1 MEEVKDLKTFAK
13 EAKIR
18 FKHGFWKNYNENK
31 QKKIEEGIERGFSE
45 KDIIKI
51 QTEKAKREIKTQFDK
66 KNLDDIMYE
75 KAVSIFES
83 DEIIL
88 NPIKRMIDDEVYSSL
103 NDTEKQ
109 RYILDLTAKFNEFKE
124 RYEKEKL
131 LS

>member
-18 FKHGFWKNYNENK
+18 FKHGFWKNYNDSR
-31 QKKIEEGIERGFSE
+31 QKKIEEGKEMGISE
-45 KDIIKI
+45 MDVIKI

-66 KNLDDIMYE
+66 KTLDDVLYE

-88 NPIKRMIDDEVYSSL
+88 NPINRLIDQDVFISL
-103 NDTEKQ
+103 SDREKQ
-109 RYILDLTAKFNEFKE
+109 RYILDLTEKFNQFKE
-124 RYEKEKL
+124 RYEKEKM

>member
-109 RYILDLTAKFNEFKE
+109 RYILDLAAKFNEFKD